1 MNLLDIII
9 LGIVQGATEFLPVSS
24 SAHLVLG
31 QHLLNL
37 QSAGVA
43 LEVVL
48 HLGTLLSVLIYFR
61 DDITALLRGMFRGG
75 EAGKSVRAEI
85 GLLIIATL
93 PAVVVALTLGDAVES
108 AFEDVQLVGAALLI
122 TSVILASS
130 RLVKGPGSA
139 LIGWRLAL
147 LIGLAQACAIFPGIS
162 RSGATIVAGLW
173 LGLAADR
180 AARFSF
186 LMAIPAIVGAGL
198 FTLLDLDG
206 LSIAPVY
213 LGLGFA
219 ASATTGYL
227 VISWLM
233 NILRRGQLHY
243 FGAYTLLVGLIIIF
257 Y

>member
-1 MNLLDIII
+1 MNWFDTIV

-31 QHLLNL
+31 QHILNL
-37 QSAGVA
+37 KSAGLD

-61 DDITALLRGMFRGG
+61 DDILALITGLFKGG
-75 EAGKSVRAEI
+75 EQGRSVRGEI
-85 GLLIIATL
+85 GLLIVATV
-93 PAVVVALTLGDAVES
+93 PAVIVALTLDDVIEA
-108 AFEDVQLVGAALLI
+108 AFDDVQLVGVALLV
-122 TSVILASS
+122 TTVTLASS
-130 RLVKGPGSA
+130 RLIKGTGSN

-173 LGLAADR
+173 LGLSADR
-180 AARFSF
+180 AARWSF

-198 FTLLDLDG
+198 FTLLDLEG
-206 LSIAPVY
+206 MAIAPFY
-213 LGLGFA
+213 LIIGFT
-219 ASATTGYL
+219 ASAATGYL
-227 VISWLM
+227 VIGWLM
-233 NILRRGQLHY
+233 NILRKGQLHY

-257 Y
+257 H